1 MSQPLYHHL
10 KNDRGFDAVDVLAP
24 AWTEPLLAR
33 MPAVRRA
40 IAMPLGHGEFGFWR
54 RRQLGRALR
63 EEGYTQA
70 IVLPNSWKSALVPA
84 FAGISRRSGWRG
96 EFRHG
101 LLNDLRYLDEAA
113 LPLMVQR
120 FLALGLDATAPVP
133 TAVAPRLQVSAAGAA
148 AVAARFGI
156 DSGRPLLALA
166 PGAEFGPAKC
176 WPSAYFAEVAGHYRD
191 RGWQVAL
198 FGSANDVAVCE
209 DISEQIGA
217 SHDLAG
223 RTTLAEAVDLLSL
236 AGAVVSNDSGLM
248 HIAAALGRPMAAVFG
263 ATSPGFTPPLD
274 ANASVLHSDLEC
286 APCFQRT
293 CPLGHHRCMQ
303 EQTPDR
309 VISALDTRLAAAGQ
323 AR

>member
-10 KNDRGFDAVDVLAP
+10 KHTCGFDAVDVLAP
-24 AWTEPLLAR
+24 AWSEPLLAR

-40 IAMPLGHGEFGFWR
+40 LVMPLGHGKFGFWR

-63 EEGYTQA
+63 KEGYAQA

-84 FAGISRRSGWRG
+84 FAGIPRRTGWRG

-120 FLALGLDATAPVP
+120 FLALGCDSPGTVP
-133 TAVAPRLQVSAAGAA
+133 SVNPPRLEVSSGAA
-148 AVAARFGI
+148 MQVAAKFGI
-156 DSGRPLLALA
+156 AGDRPLLALA

-176 WPSAYFAEVAGHYRD
+176 WPAGHFAELARQYRD
-191 RGWQVAL
+191 RGWQIML
-198 FGSANDVAVCE
+198 LGSDRDTTICAAITAD
-209 DISEQIGA
+209 IGA
-217 SHDLAG
+217 CYDLSG
-223 RTTLAEAVDLLSL
+223 KTSLAEAVDLLSL

-248 HIAAALGRPMAAVFG
+248 HIAAALGRSLVAVFG
-263 ATSPGFTPPLD
+263 ATSPDFTPPLD
-274 ANASVLHSDLEC
+274 DNARVIKSDLEC
-286 APCFQRT
+286 SPCFQRV

-303 EQTPDR
+303 EQEPTQ
-309 VISALDTRLAAAGQ
+309 VIAALDDKLALTGRSA
-323 AR
+323 